1 MINGKTKRELG
12 SRIIWVYSLPMLIAM
27 ILCFIAFTTY
37 MRSFLYKTAYTE
49 SSKTLQRVS
58 LHFEQRIHYY
68 TEPFQKFHG
77 KIAYKLPS
85 NLRSVLSAEQKKN
98 KVVDI
103 YYGGADGSYV
113 SARNLKRDPDHFEYR
128 TKSWY
133 LEPSRNKGLAYSG
146 PTINYGAEKRV
157 LTISLPIWKTRKRI
171 QGVIAEDIDVN
182 DFRSSLSALSKESG
196 GITMLVNSESDS
208 VYTYFP
214 YQTSLGEITLDSIY
228 SIFEPAKKHYSLD
241 SIESSAV
248 FSFEFEDAQS
258 KRYTA
263 MIAPLNKLPLHL
275 VYIVPQNKT
284 AALLREKSWNF
295 MVFAG
300 ACVLILLVV
309 ASITSKILF
318 RRMISKDLADSVN
331 SSTLFDAI
339 LSSKYFSLILT
350 DNQFRVL
357 RASANIASA
366 SGDVDWHSLQGKN
379 LWEIIPNPEF
389 KDFVLNAQRTAAPQT
404 SEIGQTQIVV
414 QQKDG
419 SIVWWNISFNLLI
432 EDDASVRYLFLVSD
446 ETSAVRKD
454 SILDSIMASSQN
466 TIIIFDSEL
475 KISYVS
481 NRIGDILGI
490 DPAILIGKPY
500 DEMTDFGVPQ
510 KILDMPISALESGSR
525 WSANF
530 ELPLHDGR
538 VIWCRGQGSVLLS
551 KDSSS
556 IGYLFF
562 ITDITPIIKA
572 EQEAKDATKAKSEFL
587 ANMSHEIRT
596 PMNAI
601 IGMSDLALSTD
612 LSPRQEH
619 YIDRISYAAKSL
631 LGIINNILDYSKIE
645 AKKQEIEHIPF
656 AIRECVSNVLSIAV
670 VRIAGKPIELLAD
683 IDSRIPERVFGDPL
697 HLSQILTNLINNAE
711 KFTEKGQVVLKME
724 LKKLE
729 NSKATIYTS
738 VVDSGIGMTE
748 EQAGKLFKMFAQA
761 DGSTTRKYGGTGL
774 GLAISHSLVE
784 LMGGELQVKSQ
795 VNQGSEF
802 YFTVDFDV
810 VDRPISKGR
819 TPLEN
824 KRILF
829 AESNKASQEILR
841 KMAAAMHVQA
851 DFANSAE
858 EAYARFES
866 NAETPYDG
874 IVLAWTLSEMGAL
887 KLAKQMQNSGQKVP
901 PLVAISKLN
910 DEAHLKDAIENGFK
924 RYLPK
929 PFLLEDLQKTLEEAL
944 GFRVIE
950 ESKTRKPQK
959 QNVYRFK
966 PAKVLLVE
974 DNALNQEL
982 AIELLNRVGL
992 NIDVA
997 NNGAE
1002 GVEAVKKNSYA
1013 LILMDLQMPVMDGFE
1028 ATRQIRA
1035 MEDPLKKALPIIAM
1049 SARALRGDKEK
1060 SLAAGLNAHITKPI
1074 DPEEFYQ
1081 ELSHWLEQESSK
1093 ESSELNPVEVAAIKD
1108 PFLSIFDKIPDFD
1121 AELGLYR
1128 SAGSKSIYFKVIRRF
1143 VEDFNGFVPKIQE
1156 MVQNKDYVAAS
1167 RMAHT
1172 LKGILGTIGCA
1183 PLQEKFAKLEYTL
1196 SSNQEEIPL
1205 IPWTKLNDRLQ
1216 KLIERLCKSIP
1227 LAAEVLGEREE
1238 ALVEDPEAMTK
1249 LSKMLET
1256 IERPIHD
1263 AVPAGCRAA
1272 LQLIEHIRYD
1282 ECRMEWIKQ
1291 LKKAVEDFDFE
1302 TAESVVAEL
1311 KKTL

>member
-1 MINGKTKRELG
+1 MKQGRAKRELG
-12 SRIIWVYSLPMLIAM
+12 SRIILVYSLPTMIAM
-27 ILCFIAFTTY
+27 IVCFIAFTSY
-37 MRSFLYKTAYTE
+37 MRSFLYETAYAE
-49 SSKTLQRVS
+49 SRKTLQQMAQI
-58 LHFEQRIHYY
+58 FEQHIHFY
-68 TEPFQKFHG
+68 TDPFQKFHG
-77 KIAYKLPS
+77 KIAHKIPLNFKS
-85 NLRSVLSAEQKKN
+85 ILAAEQKKS

-103 YYGGADGSYV
+103 YYGSADGSYI
-113 SARNLKRDPDHFEYR
+113 SSRNLKRDPDHFEYR

-133 LEPSRNKGLAYSG
+133 LEPSRNNGLAYSG

-157 LTISLPIWKTRKRI
+157 LTISLPIWKSHKRI

-182 DFRSSLSALSKESG
+182 VFRSSISALSKESG

-214 YQTSLGEITLDSIY
+214 YQTSLGEITLDSVY
-228 SIFEPAKKHYSLD
+228 SIFELAKKHYQLD
-241 SIESSAV
+241 SIQSAAV
-248 FSFEFEDAQS
+248 SSFEFEDS
-258 KRYTA
+258 HGKKYTA
-263 MIAPLNKLPLHL
+263 MITPLNRLPLHL

-284 AALLREKSWNF
+284 AALLSQKSWNF
-295 MVFAG
+295 MVFSG
-300 ACVLILLVV
+300 ACILILLIIT
-309 ASITSKILF
+309 SITSKILF
-318 RRMISKDLADSVN
+318 RRMISKDLTDSVN

-350 DNQFRVL
+350 DNQFHVL
-357 RASANIASA
+357 RASANIASV
-366 SGDVDWHSLQGKN
+366 SGDADWHSLQGKN

-419 SIVWWNISFNLLI
+419 KIVWWNISFNLLI
-432 EDDASVRYLFLVSD
+432 EEDASVRYLFLVSD

-475 KISYVS
+475 KVSYVS
-481 NRIGDILGI
+481 NRIGGILGI
-490 DPAILIGKPY
+490 DPATLIGKPY
-500 DEMTDFGVPQ
+500 DDMTDVGIPQ
-510 KILDMPISALESGSR
+510 DVLDMPLSALESGSR

-530 ELPLHDGR
+530 ELPLHDGQ
-538 VIWCRGQGSVLLS
+538 VIWCHGQGSVLLS

-572 EQEAKDATKAKSEFL
+572 EQEAKNATKAKSEFL

-683 IDSRIPERVFGDPL
+683 IDERIPERIFGDPL

-748 EQAGKLFKMFAQA
+748 EQSGKLFKMFSQA

-784 LMGGELQVKSQ
+784 LMGGELQVKSRI
-795 VNQGSEF
+795 NQGSEF

-810 VDRPISKGR
+810 VNRPQSKFISL
-819 TPLEN
+819 LEN

-829 AESNKASQEILR
+829 AESNAASLDILR
-841 KMAAAMHVQA
+841 KMANALHVQA
-851 DFANSAE
+851 DFASSAD
-858 EAYARFES
+858 EAFKLFQSHVE
-866 NAETPYDG
+866 NPYDA
-874 IVLAWTLSEMGAL
+874 IVLAWTLSEIGAVS
-887 KLAKQMQNSGQKVP
+887 LAKQMQDSGQKMP

-910 DEAHLKDAIENGFK
+910 DEAHLKEAVESGFK

-929 PFLLEDLQKTLEEAL
+929 PFLLEDLQKTLEEAM
-944 GFRVIE
+944 GFRVVE
-950 ESKTRKPQK
+950 ESKNHKSK
-959 QNVYRFK
+959 VQNTYRFK
-966 PAKVLLVE
+966 PAKILLVE

-997 NNGAE
+997 NNGEE

-1013 LILMDLQMPVMDGFE
+1013 LVLMDLQMPIMDGFE
-1028 ATRQIRA
+1028 ATKQIRA
-1035 MEDPLKKALPIIAM
+1035 LADPEKNSLPIIAM

-1074 DPEEFYQ
+1074 DPEEFYT
-1081 ELSHWLEQESSK
+1081 ELSNWLEQESSK
-1093 ESSELNPVEVAAIKD
+1093 DVVETKNPDAQTIKD

-1128 SAGSKSIYFKVIRRF
+1128 AAGSKTIYFKVIRRF
-1143 VEDFNGFVPKIQE
+1143 VEDFDGYVPKIQE
-1156 MVQNKDYVAAS
+1156 MVQNKDYPTAS

-1172 LKGILGTIGCA
+1172 IKGITGTIGCSH
-1183 PLQEKFAKLEYTL
+1183 LQEKFAKLEFTV
-1196 SSNQEEIPL
+1196 SSHRDEIPL
-1205 IPWTKLNDRLQ
+1205 IPWTKLNDSLQ

-1238 ALVEDPEAMTK
+1238 KLVEDPDALTK
-1249 LSKMLET
+1249 LAKMLET
-1256 IERPIHD
+1256 IETPIQD

-1272 LQLIEHIRYD
+1272 LLLIEHIRYD
-1282 ECRMEWIKQ
+1282 ETRMELIKQ

-1302 TAESVVAEL
+1302 SAESFVAAL